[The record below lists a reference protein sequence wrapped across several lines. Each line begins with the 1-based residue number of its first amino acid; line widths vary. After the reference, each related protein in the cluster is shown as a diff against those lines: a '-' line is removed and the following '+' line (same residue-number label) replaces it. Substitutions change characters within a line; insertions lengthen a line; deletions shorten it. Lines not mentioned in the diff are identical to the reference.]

1 MLRLEDLIGKNVAL
15 ALANSE
21 KGIYRV
27 TLHGVENGG
36 IWIESKEMEK
46 RINSLRRRPKNQPLK
61 PKQKPIFFVPYAQIV
76 FLVASSIE
84 LDESSFEE

>member
-46 RINSLRRRPKNQPLK
+46 RINSLRLASKKSTPKT
-61 PKQKPIFFVPYAQIV
+61 
-76 FLVASSIE
+76 
-84 LDESSFEE
+84 